1 MQNIPTII
9 ANWGLCF
16 AASFCL
22 LAGAA
27 EAQTQTFTDPQFVT
41 ANYFAVL
48 GRTPDWT
55 GWAYWYGLLDAAP
68 GHQSIGRPA
77 VSSGLISSS
86 EYYGKCQSRLPG
98 TTVYSYGVDAN
109 GKAEALTNSGNY
121 GWKPD
126 PNGLPP
132 SCPENSSYTIGWFPH
147 NDDFVTLLYLEAVN
161 REPDTAGWIYYYCSL
176 VSTQACSSLLGWPP
190 GYAASTE
197 GETVDNFIAAGT
209 EFVTDWGESYTVI
222 PTSAI
227 ANPTSLGNN
236 IWQTV
241 TVAYSSSGGVSAIA
255 SGTVFVGT
263 GDPTTYGSSL
273 NGCEILWASSGQAAT
288 LYEIYNNGTPT
299 KWSGTMQT
307 GGTIG
312 GSSVCSLDLRNSG
325 YNPVT
330 GTLTLTLLYLNTM
343 SGQQTVWSYGADAQG
358 WPTLPG
364 VSLAVFTVG
373 APSITSV
380 SPPNPSIG
388 TPTTVS
394 GTNFYAQPTVYFGG
408 TQASPTTWSL
418 GASGSANV
426 NVPCVLTPGSAYQLR
441 VSVNGITSAPYG
453 SNFVPAL
460 ATVNTPGAAP
470 VGTPVTITGS
480 NFGSCWG
487 NPGFNGSVT
496 FNNVTANVN
505 SWSDSQIN
513 VTVPATLTIGA
524 AYTVYVIV
532 NGISVWSPSYFY
544 PQAQAIVITSVSPNP
559 ATIGTS
565 ITISGSNF
573 PLSGTVQFNGDT
585 AVYATSDAT
594 RILVSAPPNAISGSV
609 TVSTSNAVNLQ
620 ITPLVT
626 SFSLNTGPAGM
637 GFTITGTGFGA
648 QLPQGVI
655 TLNNQT
661 MPIVNSTSTS
671 LVVQVPGNTGL
682 GQFTPVLKV
691 NNVSAAGTPL
701 FTVVNP
707 FGCGQ

>member
-388 TPTTVS
+388 TPTTGQAPIPYHPRRLIRGHLDLIAVELNVQRVVVDI
-394 GTNFYAQPTVYFGG
+394 GDEIHVQPKLVLPHPLPHRPGRHMKWTARADPVHAVQANRE
-408 TQASPTTWSL
+408 TQRLPIIGQVHPRLA
-418 GASGSANV
+418 
-426 NVPCVLTPGSAYQLR
+426 VLRKRQR
-441 VSVNGITSAPYG
+441 K
-453 SNFVPAL
+453 
-460 ATVNTPGAAP
+460 
-470 VGTPVTITGS
+470 
-480 NFGSCWG
+480 
-487 NPGFNGSVT
+487 
-496 FNNVTANVN
+496 
-505 SWSDSQIN
+505 
-513 VTVPATLTIGA
+513 
-524 AYTVYVIV
+524 
-532 NGISVWSPSYFY
+532 
-544 PQAQAIVITSVSPNP
+544 
-559 ATIGTS
+559 
-565 ITISGSNF
+565 
-573 PLSGTVQFNGDT
+573 
-585 AVYATSDAT
+585 AVDAR
-594 RILVSAPPNAISGSV
+594 RIDRKLVDRPRDRSRHRR
-609 TVSTSNAVNLQ
+609 
-620 ITPLVT
+620 
-626 SFSLNTGPAGM
+626 
-637 GFTITGTGFGA
+637 
-648 QLPQGVI
+648 
-655 TLNNQT
+655 
-661 MPIVNSTSTS
+661 
-671 LVVQVPGNTGL
+671 
-682 GQFTPVLKV
+682 
-691 NNVSAAGTPL
+691 
-701 FTVVNP
+701 
-707 FGCGQ
+707 